1 MGGKNM
7 KNAKVWILG
16 MILGAFI
23 IVPLASAAVVR
34 DAKLTVAIDTDP
46 VTMDPANHRA
56 SKTEAVLRNMFDG
69 LVVRDPDMNIRPEL
83 AESWTVIDD
92 KTMEFKLR
100 KGVTFHN
107 GEIFDAEDVK
117 FTIERLVKDGQIS
130 GKTSPRK
137 GLMGTVTSVTIVDP
151 YTVRINMS
159 QPWPILMAMLPAQQI
174 VPKDYIEKNGS
185 DYFAQHPV
193 GTGPFK
199 FVEWKKGEQVVLER
213 YEKYYGGSPEI
224 PPVQVAPLKTVVFK
238 VIPEVGSRV
247 AALMANEVQIISTI
261 PPHMV
266 KQLKADPRVDVLMC
280 DGARSYFGEM
290 NVTKKP
296 FDDVRVRKAM
306 NYAFNGEL
314 ITQTVLENL
323 ATPLAGILLPKHF
336 AVHKDLKPYGYQP
349 EKAKQLLREAG
360 YPNGFSFEMD
370 CVDETKTASE
380 AYAMLLEEIGVKA
393 QVRIWD
399 LSVLREKAKNGERS
413 FCFLFWLSS
422 SLVPDGIIIPKLK
435 TKDVA
440 NFSQYSNKRVDQLFD
455 LAGKTMDQEKRKNYF
470 IESQQIIYDEAPL
483 VFGYAPKNIE
493 AKRKEV
499 KNWRPSP
506 DDKMNLHD
514 VYIEK

>member
-1 MGGKNM
+1 M
-7 KNAKVWILG
+7 KNLKVLMLG
-16 MILGAFI
+16 MVLWVFI
-23 IVPLASAAVVR
+23 FVPLASGQIIK
-34 DAKLTVAIDTDP
+34 DAKLTVGIDGDP
-46 VTMDPANHRA
+46 GTMDPANHR
-56 SKTEAVLRNMFDG
+56 SVKTEAILRNMFDG

-83 AESWTVIDD
+83 AESWKVIDD
-92 KTMEFKLR
+92 KTVEFKLR

-107 GEIFDAEDVK
+107 GEKFDAEDVK

-159 QPWPILMAMLPAQQI
+159 EPWPILLAMLPAQQI
-174 VPKDYIEKNGS
+174 VPKGYIEKHGS
-185 DYFAQHPV
+185 DYFAEHPN

-199 FVEWKKGEQVVLER
+199 FLEWKKGERVVMER

-238 VIPEVGSRV
+238 VIPELGSRV
-247 AALMANEVQIISTI
+247 AALFANEVQIITAI
-261 PPHMV
+261 APHMV

-280 DGARSYFGEM
+280 DGARSYFADM

-306 NYAFNGEL
+306 NYMFNGEV
-314 ITQTVLENL
+314 ITQTVLDNM
-323 ATPLAGILLPKHF
+323 AIPLAGILLPKHF
-336 AVHKDLKPYGYQP
+336 AVHKDLKPHGYHP
-349 EKAKQLLREAG
+349 EKAKQLLKEAG
-360 YPNGFSFEMD
+360 YPSGFTFELD
-370 CVDETKTASE
+370 CVDETKAVAE
-380 AYAMLLEEIGVKA
+380 AYAMHLEEIGVKA
-393 QVRIWD
+393 TIRTWE
-399 LSVLREKAKNGERS
+399 LGVLRDKARKGERS
-413 FCFLFWLSS
+413 FFLSFWMSS

-440 NFSQYSNKRVDQLFD
+440 NYSQYSNKRVDELFA
-455 LAGKTMDQEKRKNYF
+455 LAGTTMDQEKRIKYF
-470 IESQQIIYDEAPL
+470 IETQQIIYDEAPM
-483 VFGYAPKNIE
+483 VFGYAPENIA

-506 DDKMNLHD
+506 DDKINLHD

>member
-1 MGGKNM
+1 MRNM
-7 KNAKVWILG
+7 KRWSLAFVLLTFFVAATASAEIIKDAKV
-16 MILGAFI
+16 
-23 IVPLASAAVVR
+23 
-34 DAKLTVAIDTDP
+34 TVAIDTDP

-56 SKTEAVLRNMFDG
+56 SKTEMVLRNMFDG

-83 AESWTVIDD
+83 AESWKVIDD

-107 GEIFDAEDVK
+107 GEKFDAEDVK
-117 FTIERLVKDGQIS
+117 FTIERIVKDGQIS

-159 QPWPILMAMLPAQQI
+159 EPWPILLAMLPAQQI

-199 FVEWKKGEQVVLER
+199 FVEWRKGEMVVMER

-224 PPVQVAPLKTVVFK
+224 PPVQVAPLKTVIFK
-238 VIPEVGSRV
+238 VIPEVSSRV
-247 AALMANEVQIISTI
+247 SSLLANEAQIISTV

-266 KQLKADPRVDVLMC
+266 KQLKADPRVDALMC
-280 DGARSYFGEM
+280 DGARSYFAEM

-306 NYAFNGEL
+306 NYMFNGEV

-323 ATPLAGILLPKHF
+323 AVPLAGILLPKHF

-360 YPNGFSFEMD
+360 YPNGFTVELD
-370 CVDETKTASE
+370 CVDETKTVAE
-380 AYAMLLEEIGVKA
+380 AYAMQLEEVGVKA
-393 QVRIWD
+393 KVRVWD
-399 LSVLREKAKNGERS
+399 LGVLREKARNGERS

-440 NFSQYSNKRVDQLFD
+440 NFSQYSNKRVDELFH
-455 LAGKTMDQEKRKNYF
+455 LASSTMDQEKRIKYF
-470 IESQQIIYDEAPL
+470 VEAQQIVYDEAPM
-483 VFGYAPKNIE
+483 VFGYAPKNID

-506 DDKMNLHD
+506 DDKINLHD